1 MKGKAQ
7 KNLFGGEERIGDGL
21 AITKSS
27 RAEETYGRVLE
38 AAHVGGYVIERMFK
52 SVEYLLQDNRWQR
65 VGGGFEHPDDFMA
78 SLRFDNVKML
88 AEQRKKL
95 SRMLKA
101 AMPKVTQR
109 AIAKTLGVGQM
120 TVQRDL
126 ESNDSKH
133 DDETRGEA
141 RELES
146 KDSKLDLS
154 GAEVAAMAHADAEY
168 EWKFESRQ
176 QEIARRDRE
185 ANARL
190 NAEGRERRV
199 LVSRDQKQL
208 ALVIGPNAAG
218 SRASV
223 WWQEYQSSNTS
234 YREAQTRAA
243 SLEEQAVAL
252 EKRAK

>member
-1 MKGKAQ
+1 
-7 KNLFGGEERIGDGL
+7 
-21 AITKSS
+21 
-27 RAEETYGRVLE
+27 
-38 AAHVGGYVIERMFK
+38 
-52 SVEYLLQDNRWQR
+52 
-65 VGGGFEHPDDFMA
+65 DFMA

-133 DDETRGEA
+133 DDDTRGEA
-141 RELES
+141 RDLES
-146 KDSKLDLS
+146 NVTNLDLS
-154 GAEVAAMAHADAEY
+154 GAEVAARARADAEY

-176 QEIARRDRE
+176 KEIARRDRE
-185 ANARL
+185 ASARL
-190 NAEGRERRV
+190 NAEGRGRRV
-199 LVSRDQKQL
+199 LFSPDQKQL
-208 ALVIGPNAAG
+208 ALVIGPNEAG

-223 WWQEYQSSNTS
+223 WWQEYQSSNGS
-234 YREAQTRAA
+234 YQKAQRLAA
-243 SLEEQAVAL
+243 TLEEQARRLFKQAEQVREDARETARQAFVAEHGYPITHASYFVIPNPGKSAL
-252 EKRAK
+252 PSSEKECIDFLLQQIDSGRIKSSATGGCSTQTVSD